1 MFIFYIY
8 KFCFD
13 AVQCI
18 RTSSYQSNNIY
29 TKWLYFHIY
38 ILYNQIKLLKTDL
51 FLQNI
56 TDIQNPPEYPPILYR
71 VQYHLPGSPSPH
83 RIPIRKHHICISFV
97 VPPYKYINAQPI
109 LLLYLCYYV
118 ILICIFH
125 FILSAKVYSSIFS
138 IIFFKASADSLSF
151 NASSPFKLIGTSDS
165 TPFAP
170 TIAGI
175 LNETPS
181 MSYIP

>member
-1 MFIFYIY
+1 MALCLHDII
-8 KFCFD
+8 
-13 AVQCI
+13 QLLTLSLMLL
-18 RTSSYQSNNIY
+18 RTG
-29 TKWLYFHIY
+29 
-38 ILYNQIKLLKTDL
+38 L
-51 FLQNI
+51 FLQSI
-56 TDIQNPPEYPPILYR
+56 TDIQNLPEHPPTLYQ
-71 VQYHLPGSPSPH
+71 VQYHLLDSPSPH
-83 RIPIRKHHICISFV
+83 RIPIRKHHIRISFV